1 MKNGTI
7 EMQPFEVS
15 VPEVSGEGIER
26 LITIPIP
33 MEWDAEIGEWLMTEE
48 GSRLVEETKCRAMG
62 LLTPV
67 EMKAL
72 RERLGFSQK
81 QMGELFQVGAKSWT
95 RWETGRYRPMR
106 VIGLLIRALHDG
118 AVSLDYLLERAG
130 MKEALSPW
138 MKAIPASTPVVG
150 YFNFSSPPTRSVQP
164 QSESRSPIRWG
175 KMRPSRPAMRSFP
188 RRSLVLQTKEATEA

>member
-1 MKNGTI
+1 
-7 EMQPFEVS
+7 MQPFDVS
-15 VPEVSGEGIER
+15 VPDVSGEGIDR
-26 LITIPIP
+26 LITIQIP

-48 GSRLVEETKCRAMG
+48 GSRSVEETKCRAMG
-62 LLTPV
+62 LLTPG

-130 MKEALSPW
+130 MKEQLPIW
-138 MKAIPASTPVVG
+138 MKAVPMRKPIVD
-150 YFNFSSPPTRSVQP
+150 YCNFSSPPARP
-164 QSESRSPIRWG
+164 LQSQAESRSPIRWG
-175 KMRPSRPAMRSFP
+175 KMRPSRPAMRAFP
-188 RRSLVLQTKEATEA
+188 RRSLAPQTEEATAA

>member
-26 LITIPIP
+26 LITIQIP

-62 LLTPV
+62 LLTPG

-130 MKEALSPW
+130 MKESPSPW
-138 MKAIPASTPVVG
+138 MKVVPAPKLVTC
-150 YFNFSSPPTRSVQP
+150 YFISSAQPARFVQP
-164 QSESRSPIRWG
+164 QSDSCSQIRWG
-175 KMRPSRPAMRSFP
+175 KMRSPRSAIRPFP
-188 RRSLVLQTKEATEA
+188 RRSLAPQTEEVTAA

>member
-1 MKNGTI
+1 
-7 EMQPFEVS
+7 MQPFDVS
-15 VPEVSGEGIER
+15 VPDVSGEGIDR
-26 LITIPIP
+26 LITIQIP

-62 LLTPV
+62 LLTPG
-67 EMKAL
+67 EMKSL

-95 RWETGRYRPMR
+95 RWENGRYRPMR

-130 MKEALSPW
+130 MKEQLPPW
-138 MKAIPASTPVVG
+138 MKAVPARKQEAG
-150 YFNFSSPPTRSVQP
+150 YFMSIPPPDSGVSPQTGSRLQNRWRIKRST
-164 QSESRSPIRWG
+164 
-175 KMRPSRPAMRSFP
+175 RPSMRSFA
-188 RRSLVLQTKEATEA
+188 RRSLAPQTEEATAA